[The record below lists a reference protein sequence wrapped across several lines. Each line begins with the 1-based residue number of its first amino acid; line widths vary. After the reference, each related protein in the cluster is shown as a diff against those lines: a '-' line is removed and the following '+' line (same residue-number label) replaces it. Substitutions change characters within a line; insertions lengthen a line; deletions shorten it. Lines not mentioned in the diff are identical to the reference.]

1 MEIYVIETAQLL
13 KAIASFFAVVGWI
26 ATILWII
33 VVVTNYDDVEDKTRL
48 MRVLV
53 ALSIVTAVS
62 TMFAVF
68 IPSSK
73 AVEALLK

>member
-1 MEIYVIETAQLL
+1 MEIYIIETAQLL
-13 KAIASFFAVVGWI
+13 KNIASFSAVVGWI
-26 ATILWII
+26 ATILW
-33 VVVTNYDDVEDKTRL
+33 VVVVIAYYDNVEDRTRL

-53 ALSIVTAVS
+53 ALSIVTGVS

-73 AVEALLK
+73 AMEALLK